1 MCGTKN
7 EGTPT
12 IFFPYYINQSRLL
25 DLYALIN
32 GGYSEYEEVGVQSTS
47 GNKRTSD
54 SKVSGAAGFKMFKIG
69 ASASSN
75 SEVLDSGEFSS
86 TQKVVQTPATMLE
99 SVISWLDSHSYIV
112 PIQESLIGSI
122 VATPVVLKI
131 NSIKS
136 LFNEAKEV
144 TALAE
149 KMSSPGGKS
158 SSRTGKA
165 SEGKTNK
172 IKALEQI
179 VGVTKELFA
188 SEEIVFDSDGYSV
201 VGSISDSGLYQ
212 ATRDDIVDS
221 ELICLAQVKRKYEKG
236 TQLLKN
242 TVFSRLKDEEAK
254 KGVIEAVKALAN
266 SNYDYQASVITEIR
280 DKVVY
285 ELEVVALYKLGH
297 SQERSMSRAS

>member
-1 MCGTKN
+1 M
-7 EGTPT
+7 
-12 IFFPYYINQSRLL
+12 
-25 DLYALIN
+25 
-32 GGYSEYEEVGVQSTS
+32 
-47 GNKRTSD
+47 
-54 SKVSGAAGFKMFKIG
+54 
-69 ASASSN
+69 
-75 SEVLDSGEFSS
+75 
-86 TQKVVQTPATMLE
+86 
-99 SVISWLDSHSYIV
+99 
-112 PIQESLIGSI
+112 
-122 VATPVVLKI
+122 
-131 NSIKS
+131 
-136 LFNEAKEV
+136 
-144 TALAE
+144 
-149 KMSSPGGKS
+149 
-158 SSRTGKA
+158 
-165 SEGKTNK
+165 
-172 IKALEQI
+172 
-179 VGVTKELFA
+179 TKELFA